1 MFAKLTREEVTG
13 LPHPSTDASF
23 CREIINRREPAE
35 SRGAG
40 HASAAGRGLCGAP
53 PTRRGKSL
61 EPRPLGGGESRCRAH
76 QEAGPAARGKR
87 RARRRELAAQRP
99 ERIPAGTAFP
109 ARPLASPRF
118 PGRAWVRGEE
128 PGEGGERPSS
138 RASREDPGELR
149 RSAPGGL
156 LSTRSQ
162 SGPVPAFPAAP
173 SSPAS
178 VGLPSSPSAA
188 APALPHPR

>member
-1 MFAKLTREEVTG
+1 MDPRLRGGGEV
-13 LPHPSTDASF
+13 
-23 CREIINRREPAE
+23 
-35 SRGAG
+35 SR
-40 HASAAGRGLCGAP
+40 SP
-53 PTRRGKSL
+53 PTRRRGV
-61 EPRPLGGGESRCRAH
+61 PRPRPSGGGACGAR
-76 QEAGPAARGKR
+76 EAA

-156 LSTRSQ
+156 LSARSQ
-162 SGPVPAFPAAP
+162 VRFRLSRLPP

-178 VGLPSSPSAA
+178 FGLPSSPSAA
-188 APALPHPR
+188 APALPPVAVSPGRPPPDTRSRPLSAWPDPARALLSPPWVSVPRCFSGRTRRIN